1 VHFSFKLT
9 RQDLVV
15 LQQRSLRRLTEISG
29 ANRKLF
35 FANLL
40 AWIPLGIAIALF
52 IELYRRFPSLS
63 PWLNPIAAAL
73 VAGLALAVW
82 SGYYKQRLY
91 KQAWLADDGW
101 FLAEQTV
108 DADAEGLRIR
118 TARGETRFAWAA
130 FMHRAE
136 DDANLYLFID
146 NAQAVVIP
154 KSALGSAGDAAQFR
168 AWSGF
173 KAP

>member
-9 RQDLVV
+9 RQDLAA
-15 LQQRSLRRLTEISG
+15 LQKRSVRRLTEISG
-29 ANRKLF
+29 ANSKLF

-40 AWIPLGIAIALF
+40 AWIPLGIALALF
-52 IELYRRFPSLS
+52 SEMYRRFPSLS
-63 PWLNPIAAAL
+63 PSLNLIAAAL
-73 VAGLALAVW
+73 VAGLALAV
-82 SGYYKQRLY
+82 GAAYYKQRLY

-118 TARGETRFAWAA
+118 TARGETRFEWTA

-146 NAQAVVIP
+146 NAQAVVVP

-173 KAP
+173 KVP